1 MGFICAFTQLALVI
15 FLGNKFGHENFYLE
29 FIACVVVFTFLAVV
43 AFLK

>member
-1 MGFICAFTQLALVI
+1 MGFITVLLLIALVI